1 MKKHTKII
9 VPILVIMLCAGLF
22 YLFQSS
28 KEKKMDR
35 RMNETKIETED
46 SGPFTVFEADFSGVY
61 PSDKQFYSW
70 EGREYGNTVYESLE
84 MIKCENDT
92 AILTSILDEETGI
105 RKQQMMCTA
114 GLFESDDFVCEFEGK
129 YSGKPGSWSYVITY
143 GTGTYWTKNL
153 YSDGI
158 KWPAGGEIDVFEQ
171 AGGYS
176 DNPVSFKS
184 PSIHYGTGSNSE
196 YPDKHLAVVGENIEF
211 EPDKWHKFKFSLH
224 DGVIQAW
231 IDGNLVGEN
240 DFSQYTV
247 SNDYLYEYHPF
258 LNPQAFYIEC
268 QSADGEKAEKEYE
281 FQIKN
286 FNIIQDKQVECE
298 KLEIYPQM
306 WKKGTELVFPVNK
319 NLYLQREYYPENTS
333 NKACEWKSS
342 DEAVATVVQG
352 YVTTVG
358 EGTAEITATCGNAT
372 ATYVVNVSSEMNIPC
387 VGISTSHDKVSLKEE
402 HSKEIEYYLYPNF
415 TTDSVKILTEDENT
429 ANVSDNILHGK
440 QIGQTKL
447 MVQCGQQSKT
457 FDVTVKENKRIPF
470 AEYDLAEVT
479 NRISM
484 NQEEEGY
491 TVSESVVNLGEDGEK
506 LNLLAEYSLTQ
517 ELVGNRW
524 RNKINGVTLKTLIM
538 DEAKEL
544 TRYPSMYLLKASS
557 GRVRTNNPS
566 NANVMPSIDVSS
578 QGITVRYGDV
588 NIYEADSNGE
598 DVHAIAIYMEDGRSS
613 VFIDGKKVVTDGATT
628 YINDLS
634 QLILTSIE
642 KNGIEYFAAY
652 EDCEFSDEEL
662 IEMTQSQ

>member
-1 MKKHTKII
+1 M
-9 VPILVIMLCAGLF
+9 
-22 YLFQSS
+22 
-28 KEKKMDR
+28 
-35 RMNETKIETED
+35 
-46 SGPFTVFEADFSGVY
+46 
-61 PSDKQFYSW
+61 
-70 EGREYGNTVYESLE
+70 
-84 MIKCENDT
+84 
-92 AILTSILDEETGI
+92 
-105 RKQQMMCTA
+105 
-114 GLFESDDFVCEFEGK
+114 
-129 YSGKPGSWSYVITY
+129 
-143 GTGTYWTKNL
+143 
-153 YSDGI
+153 
-158 KWPAGGEIDVFEQ
+158 
-171 AGGYS
+171 
-176 DNPVSFKS
+176 
-184 PSIHYGTGSNSE
+184 
-196 YPDKHLAVVGENIEF
+196 
-211 EPDKWHKFKFSLH
+211 
-224 DGVIQAW
+224 
-231 IDGNLVGEN
+231 
-240 DFSQYTV
+240 
-247 SNDYLYEYHPF
+247 
-258 LNPQAFYIEC
+258 
-268 QSADGEKAEKEYE
+268 
-281 FQIKN
+281 
-286 FNIIQDKQVECE
+286 
-298 KLEIYPQM
+298 
-306 WKKGTELVFPVNK
+306 
-319 NLYLQREYYPENTS
+319 
-333 NKACEWKSS
+333 
-342 DEAVATVVQG
+342 
-352 YVTTVG
+352 
-358 EGTAEITATCGNAT
+358 
-372 ATYVVNVSSEMNIPC
+372 
-387 VGISTSHDKVSLKEE
+387 
-402 HSKEIEYYLYPNF
+402 NF